1 MDALADAEKAIA
13 ASEGWGMKVARKNVF
28 VRDDAFVASERGVA
42 VAICGERHIVRV
54 EVFQNGEKQEFRCS
68 LGALAAALRII
79 QPREEW

>member
-1 MDALADAEKAIA
+1 
-13 ASEGWGMKVARKNVF
+13 MKVARKNVF
-28 VRDDAFVASERGVA
+28 VRDDAF

-68 LGALAAALRII
+68 LDALAAALRLI